1 MYSHNI
7 NNNFYEMTADYL
19 KNSRKSEKSFSLKQK
34 VSEKDMNFYRKRILS
49 ITNDLLLKKQDQYLP
64 LNINESFTIYITL
77 LIDHFKLI
85 DKNDLIQESLNILTN
100 NDNISPN
107 FEENKLQLHRDEKQ
121 QPLSDIKLIN
131 KLKNEKGKKHNK
143 NLDDFVVKV
152 VKNEKELL
160 ILPQTIEINIDDPKL
175 QDKGINDIIDIEP
188 PPPHNISK
196 KNNISI
202 FYENNETEI
211 CKDTKK
217 ELQ

>member
-1 MYSHNI
+1 MNL
-7 NNNFYEMTADYL
+7 MMR
-19 KNSRKSEKSFSLKQK
+19 KNGKIK
-34 VSEKDMNFYRKRILS
+34 
-49 ITNDLLLKKQDQYLP
+49 
-64 LNINESFTIYITL
+64 

-85 DKNDLIQESLNILTN
+85 DKNDLIQESLNILTNN

-160 ILPQTIEINIDDPKL
+160 KKSINSIKLNNQKINKKLNMHEIILVYFKYCNFLFFLISQKWKEIKSRL
-175 QDKGINDIIDIEP
+175 QD
-188 PPPHNISK
+188 
-196 KNNISI
+196 
-202 FYENNETEI
+202 
-211 CKDTKK
+211 
-217 ELQ
+217 